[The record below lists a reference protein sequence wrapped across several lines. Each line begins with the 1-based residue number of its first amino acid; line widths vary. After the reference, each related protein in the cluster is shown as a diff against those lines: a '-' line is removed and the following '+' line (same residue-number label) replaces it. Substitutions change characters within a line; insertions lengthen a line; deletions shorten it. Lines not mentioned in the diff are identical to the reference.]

1 MCSFIRGVILKD
13 FSCYFI
19 ELLSKNYIISS
30 LFKDCISELLPI
42 LTKII
47 NLSLSSGSFPDHLKE
62 ACVRPLLKKPSLDP
76 ENLANYRPISNLRFT
91 SKLIERAA
99 MSQLQTYL
107 CENDL
112 HAKMQSAY
120 RPYHSTETALLRVQN
135 DILLA
140 LDQRKEA
147 VLVLLDFT
155 AAFDTIDHTHLC
167 HRLSSRFGI
176 RDTALKWFSSYLNNR
191 KQYVLI
197 DTVKSDC
204 HHLGAVFHK
213 ALWQG
218 P

>member
-1 MCSFIRGVILKD
+1 MIKQAPIT
-13 FSCYFI
+13 SCK
-19 ELLSKNYIISS
+19 LDPLPSS
-30 LFKDCISELLPI
+30 LFKDCISKLWPI
-42 LTKII
+42 LTNII

-62 ACVRPLLKKPSLDP
+62 ACVRPLPSLDP
-76 ENLANYRPISNLRFT
+76 ENLSNYRPISNLRFT

-99 MSQLQTYL
+99 TSQLQTYL

-120 RPYHSTETALLRVQN
+120 RPYHSTEIALLRVQN

-147 VLVLLDFT
+147 VLVRLDFT
-155 AAFDTIDHTHLC
+155 AAFDTIDHTQLC

-191 KQYVLI
+191 K
-197 DTVKSDC
+197 
-204 HHLGAVFHK
+204 
-213 ALWQG
+213 
-218 P
+218 